1 MRMDAA
7 INFRTGRITSSDMVG
22 YRLKLISAIGQHRKQ
37 ALDSGDGY
45 SDMRFTAKC
54 TPVAWANNRALEMR
68 SDTLATSASVARL
81 RIVADYGPHDAARE
95 APLRRTESGPGDCV
109 KGAEPDG
116 LCAGPLFTMLPC
128 VRSS

>member
-1 MRMDAA
+1 
-7 INFRTGRITSSDMVG
+7 MVG
-22 YRLKLISAIGQHRKQ
+22 YCLKLISAIGQHRKQ

-81 RIVADYGPHDAARE
+81 RIVADYGPHDAAPSKICRNDRE
-95 APLRRTESGPGDCV
+95 RQRALTSSSSMYWTHDRTSVTKTLPARRRCDAPSPGQ
-109 KGAEPDG
+109 
-116 LCAGPLFTMLPC
+116 
-128 VRSS
+128 R